1 MPKKLMIGAI
11 LVVFIAFVALAV
23 AAMAAALW
31 WEGRSE
37 RLVTETILVI
47 FVALVALAV
56 AAMAAALWW
65 FRKWQSPPNSTGGRP
80 DNGQTATSEPPTT
93 LVIRVAPGAERE
105 FADRADK
112 FGGLYESLHRACAMA
127 RDADECREVLSEWE
141 VRLTNVGGKALQQTW
156 RDAVR
161 EITGLSEF
169 GDGEAANDETVFLLG
184 ARWAELLSTWGMERD
199 ERKTF
204 VLAEGEKK
212 RYRISGTHQVGERV
226 EVELPCWIFKGEVID
241 RGIARAVATPG

>member
-37 RLVTETILVI
+37 RLVIETILVI

-65 FRKWQSPPNSTGGRP
+65 FRKQESASTDSR
-80 DNGQTATSEPPTT
+80 TVTSELPTT
-93 LVIRVAPGAERE
+93 LVTRVAPGAERE

>member
-37 RLVTETILVI
+37 RLVIETILVI

-65 FRKWQSPPNSTGGRP
+65 FRKQESASTDSR
-80 DNGQTATSEPPTT
+80 TVTSELPTT
-93 LVIRVAPGAERE
+93 LVTRVAPGAERE

-127 RDADECREVLSEWE
+127 RDADECREVLSEWQ

-161 EITGLSEF
+161 ETTGLSEF

>member
-37 RLVTETILVI
+37 RLVIETILVI

-65 FRKWQSPPNSTGGRP
+65 FRKQESASTDSR
-80 DNGQTATSEPPTT
+80 TVTSELPTT
-93 LVIRVAPGAERE
+93 LVTRVAPGAERE

-127 RDADECREVLSEWE
+127 RDADECREVLSEWQ

-161 EITGLSEF
+161 ETTGLSEF

-226 EVELPCWIFKGEVID
+226 EVELPCWIYKGEVID

>member
-1 MPKKLMIGAI
+1 
-11 LVVFIAFVALAV
+11 
-23 AAMAAALW
+23 
-31 WEGRSE
+31 
-37 RLVTETILVI
+37 LVT
-47 FVALVALAV
+47 
-56 AAMAAALWW
+56 
-65 FRKWQSPPNSTGGRP
+65 
-80 DNGQTATSEPPTT
+80 
-93 LVIRVAPGAERE
+93 RVAPGAERE

-127 RDADECREVLSEWE
+127 RDADECREVLSEWQ

-161 EITGLSEF
+161 ETTGLSEF

-204 VLAEGEKK
+204 VLEEGEKK

-226 EVELPCWIFKGEVID
+226 EVELPCWIYKGEVID

>member
-37 RLVTETILVI
+37 RLVIETILVI

-65 FRKWQSPPNSTGGRP
+65 FRKQESASTDSR
-80 DNGQTATSEPPTT
+80 TVTSELPTT
-93 LVIRVAPGAERE
+93 LVTRVAPGAERE

-127 RDADECREVLSEWE
+127 RDADECREVLSEWQ

-161 EITGLSEF
+161 ETTGLSEF

-204 VLAEGEKK
+204 VLEEGEKK

-226 EVELPCWIFKGEVID
+226 EVELPCWIYKGEVID

>member
-37 RLVTETILVI
+37 RLVIETILVI

-65 FRKWQSPPNSTGGRP
+65 FRKQESASTDSR
-80 DNGQTATSEPPTT
+80 TVTSELPTT
-93 LVIRVAPGAERE
+93 LVTRVAPGAERE

-161 EITGLSEF
+161 ETTGLSEF

-204 VLAEGEKK
+204 VLEEGEKK

-226 EVELPCWIFKGEVID
+226 EVELPCWIYKGEVID